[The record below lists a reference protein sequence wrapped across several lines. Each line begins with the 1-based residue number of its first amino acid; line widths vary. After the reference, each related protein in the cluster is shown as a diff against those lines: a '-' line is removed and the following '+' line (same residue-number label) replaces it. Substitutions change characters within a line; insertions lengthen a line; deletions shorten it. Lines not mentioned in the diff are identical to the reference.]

1 MSKNDKEFMDILCQD
16 FEELSKGEM
25 QILRHRTRSFF
36 NIESS
41 VKITPA
47 QLLNAY
53 LIFNRKYIKTFDTV
67 TIITKPLKCDFG
79 PFANGIKYRH
89 PKLSVVTFDG
99 LNGLKEGSFIV
110 SEPITLPVITEF
122 IMGEKTEIICIAPDG
137 HFCRLKDD
145 EFLF

>member
-1 MSKNDKEFMDILCQD
+1 MIKSSWIYCVRILKNFQKVKCRYSDTEHVL
-16 FEELSKGEM
+16 
-25 QILRHRTRSFF
+25 FF

-79 PFANGIKYRH
+79 PFANGIRYRH

>member
-1 MSKNDKEFMDILCQD
+1 
-16 FEELSKGEM
+16 M

-122 IMGEKTEIICIAPDG
+122 IMEEKTEIICIAPDG
-137 HFCRLKDD
+137 HFAG
-145 EFLF
+145 